1 MVSNSITAKSFFD
14 AGESSLSIITESNQ
28 ISSDET
34 ILVGLKFK
42 LNSGWHT
49 YWENPGDAGAGA
61 SVVWE
66 LPPGFTAS
74 EILWPGPT
82 KNKLNKCICI

>member
-1 MVSNSITAKSFFD
+1 MKRLYTNRSNLKLSLFLLFISMVSNSITAESFFD

-28 ISSDET
+28 ISSDEI

-61 SVVWE
+61 SAVWE
-66 LPPGFTAS
+66 LPP
-74 EILWPGPT
+74 
-82 KNKLNKCICI
+82 